1 MSTRG
6 ARRQAREAALQV
18 LYAADVSDRLSPEG
32 VELVYQQV
40 EGEFSLP
47 SRSRPRALEL
57 ALGVQLNLKRIDE
70 RIGLASRRWR
80 VERLATVD
88 RNILRIATYE
98 LLFELD
104 TPVEVIIDEAL
115 EVARRFS
122 SEPSTAFVN
131 GVLDEIARDRTNP
144 PR

>member
-18 LYAADVSDRLSPEG
+18 LYAADASGRLSPEG

-47 SRSRPRALEL
+47 VRSRPRALEL
-57 ALGVQLNLKRIDE
+57 ALGVELNRKRIDE
-70 RIGLASRRWR
+70 RIGLASRRWK

-122 SEPSTAFVN
+122 SEPSTAFIN
-131 GVLDEIARDRTNP
+131 GVLDEIARDRTDL